1 MQFHKQN
8 GVNFHM
14 RATLQSIKPAAD
26 NPKAVGSI
34 VLEGGVEIPADIVV
48 MGVGVKPATDFL
60 KGSSLEKAMQKDGGL
75 KVDQSLCVEGF
86 TDVFAIGQLG
96 LVDHINSRDT
106 DALL

>member
-1 MQFHKQN
+1 
-8 GVNFHM
+8 M
-14 RATLQSIKPAAD
+14 RANLQSIKPASY

-86 TDVFAIGQLG
+86 SDVFAIGELD
-96 LVDHINSRDT
+96 LVYRTNSCDI